1 MPIPERAIQYV
12 IWQNRAT
19 RFYAAARLCYRSQ
32 LFAPSAYAAV
42 IALELLLKATLIYH
56 DKSFVLADAGHD
68 FAKLT
73 RIVRNKVPGG
83 RSVSLPPY
91 FGHQQRYLTT
101 SRYPQHGNGILVPA
115 SFLND
120 LDAAFVG
127 LLCLTPFQFNT
138 ELKKI
143 LALRSSPERNA
154 IVARNRHAR
163 VLRRFLA
170 VRLGPM
176 GRKGR

>member
-1 MPIPERAIQYV
+1 VPIPERALRYV

-32 LFAPSAYAAV
+32 LFAPAAYAAV
-42 IALELLLKATLIYH
+42 IALEQLLKATLVYH
-56 DKSFVLADAGHD
+56 DRSFVLADAGHN
-68 FAKLT
+68 FVKLS
-73 RIVRNKVPGG
+73 RMVRNKVPGG
-83 RSVSLPPY
+83 KSVALPPY
-91 FGHQQRYLTT
+91 FSHKQRYLTT
-101 SRYPQHGNGILVPA
+101 SRYPQHGDGILVPA

-154 IVARNRHAR
+154 IVAGNRHAK

-170 VRLGPM
+170 VRLRPKRQPGA
-176 GRKGR
+176 